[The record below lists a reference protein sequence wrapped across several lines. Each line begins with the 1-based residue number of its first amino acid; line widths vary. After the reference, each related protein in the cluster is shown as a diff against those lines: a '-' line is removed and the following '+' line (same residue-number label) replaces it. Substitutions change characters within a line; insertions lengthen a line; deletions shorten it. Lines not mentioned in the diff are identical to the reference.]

1 MRQQKSYLL
10 RLWNDSKDNKMW
22 RGTVLNVQT
31 KEQEHFAN
39 LKDLRDFIDEVL
51 SKEASIQG

>member
-39 LKDLRDFIDEVL
+39 LKDLRDFIDKALEL
-51 SKEASIQG
+51 ESTQ

>member
-10 RLWNDSKDNKMW
+10 RLWNDSKDDKMW

-31 KEQEHFAN
+31 KEQDHFAN
-39 LKDLRDFIDEVL
+39 LKDLRDFIDDALKLEI
-51 SKEASIQG
+51 SQ